1 MKRGPL
7 GSFLA
12 GALLSGLLCFAFL
25 SDNDSLSDARS
36 LSESWWV
43 LPSSHDIPR
52 SEIARVLSICFA
64 EIERGRGSQEV
75 YKLAIF
81 CCEELGAEGEVDR
94 LKRWMKEATER
105 RTTMMLGNGT
115 TRKYQFDN
123 RGQLTTQIE
132 FSGATPLCTIVDGY
146 DSVGNRLTRSLD
158 GNPVTW
164 SYDDLY
170 RLTGQQKAGQVC
182 TYTLD
187 GVGNLEVM
195 WEGGNFP
202 KTFTFNAAD
211 RLVTMVEGADLT
223 TYAWTGYGALE
234 SEITGNSTT
243 GYAYNGQDQL
253 AVVTAPSGDKT
264 TYSFDGDG
272 LRRSVATTNQSQ
284 DPPTLDVTTMVWD
297 GIDYLFLNEPTQ
309 NRVVLTL
316 EGEIV
321 SCGSKDLLTDP
332 LGSLVKEI
340 SSGASLGSLI
350 EMYPYGTL
358 VGTRGKPS
366 TPFLYV
372 AAYGYYYDSIDRDY
386 VRARELYKKLGRW
399 MQTDP
404 LWPIEGPYLY
414 CDGDPVSRLDPTGLF
429 QIDYVNCDGTEPGHI
444 ESALRFLCG
453 RLGILKSCLDDYTC
467 KPLGIEAG
475 TALEDICNGSWKGNP
490 IIVHCASRWNPLC
503 RGWGGPKKCGF
514 AWGKDGISIC
524 PDAFNDPECGPL
536 WCTVLHE
543 LFHFFG
549 YLHQSKIFPCLDLIP
564 SCGERISGD

>member
-1 MKRGPL
+1 
-7 GSFLA
+7 
-12 GALLSGLLCFAFL
+12 
-25 SDNDSLSDARS
+25 
-36 LSESWWV
+36 
-43 LPSSHDIPR
+43 
-52 SEIARVLSICFA
+52 
-64 EIERGRGSQEV
+64 
-75 YKLAIF
+75 
-81 CCEELGAEGEVDR
+81 
-94 LKRWMKEATER
+94 MKEATER

-146 DSVGNRLTRSLD
+146 DPVGNRLTRKLD
-158 GNPVTW
+158 GNPITW

-170 RLTGQQKAGQVC
+170 RLTGQVKPGQVA

-187 GVGNLEVM
+187 GVGNLKTM

-211 RLVTMVEGADLT
+211 RLATMVEGANLT

-234 SEITGNSTT
+234 SEITGNQST

-253 AVVTAPSGDKT
+253 AVVTEPSGDKT

-272 LRRSVATTNQSQ
+272 LRRSVATTNVSQ

-297 GIDYLFLNEPTQ
+297 GSDYLLLSEPTG

-316 EGEIV
+316 DSEIV

-340 SSGASLGSLI
+340 STGASLGGLVQLT
-350 EMYPYGTL
+350 PYGTL
-358 VGTRGKPS
+358 LPTSEEPS
-366 TPFLYV
+366 TPFIYV

-404 LWPIEGPYLY
+404 LWPAEASLGFVSANPFRFVDPSGLQKDHNVLGEIGAGYLCCANQAKKATEAAKRFCGDYGFGAPDDGTICNAFQHCMWACLIGQECGGPAGLTGKEWAKECTDMHEKDAPSFWKNCPGYRPVPDPYKPNPPDHKCMDLY
-414 CDGDPVSRLDPTGLF
+414 NNRIGITCSTAQSCERCCLVHAMAGGF
-429 QIDYVNCDGTEPGHI
+429 QIIAPKI
-444 ESALRFLCG
+444 
-453 RLGILKSCLDDYTC
+453 
-467 KPLGIEAG
+467 
-475 TALEDICNGSWKGNP
+475 
-490 IIVHCASRWNPLC
+490 
-503 RGWGGPKKCGF
+503 GGPKHWRKPRTDCK
-514 AWGKDGISIC
+514 KDPSRVVLPSI
-524 PDAFNDPECGPL
+524 
-536 WCTVLHE
+536 H
-543 LFHFFG
+543 
-549 YLHQSKIFPCLDLIP
+549 
-564 SCGERISGD
+564 